1 MKRDRF
7 RRLAAMVLAAATLW
21 AVSIY
26 LRSKKRCCW
35 PAAAPA
41 AFLSL
46 VVFQYLFSSPE
57 MCGFSEEAS
66 LIASTLLTAVI
77 GVLCLFR
84 GSGLEK
90 AEEPSL

>member
-1 MKRDRF
+1 
-7 RRLAAMVLAAATLW
+7 
-21 AVSIY
+21 
-26 LRSKKRCCW
+26 
-35 PAAAPA
+35 
-41 AFLSL
+41 
-46 VVFQYLFSSPE
+46 

-66 LIASTLLTAVI
+66 LIASVLLTAVI